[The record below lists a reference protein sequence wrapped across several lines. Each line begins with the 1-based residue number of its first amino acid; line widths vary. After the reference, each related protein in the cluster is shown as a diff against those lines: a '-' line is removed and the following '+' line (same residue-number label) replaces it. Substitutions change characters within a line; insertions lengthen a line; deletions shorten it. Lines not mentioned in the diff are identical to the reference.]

1 MGGLD
6 VVVFTAGIGENSAHA
21 REGVCEGLEFL
32 GVEIDSSRNDV
43 RGEERIISPD
53 NSRVKVMI
61 VPTNEEL
68 VIARDT
74 KKIISE
80 GN

>member
-21 REGVCEGLEFL
+21 RESVCKGLEFL
-32 GVEIDSSRNDV
+32 GVEVDSSRNDV

-53 NSRVKVMI
+53 NSKVKVMI

-74 KKIISE
+74 KKIILE